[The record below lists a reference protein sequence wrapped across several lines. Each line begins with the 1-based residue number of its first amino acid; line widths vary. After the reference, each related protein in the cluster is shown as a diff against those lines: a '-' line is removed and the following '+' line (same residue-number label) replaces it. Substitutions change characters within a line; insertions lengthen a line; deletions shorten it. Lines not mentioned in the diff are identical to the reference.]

1 MKKIYLVIF
10 AFFVAFS
17 LNSCVTAAILIGGA
31 ALAAGGVYYY
41 QNGNY
46 VIEVPNTMRD
56 AYSATI
62 KTFQTN
68 SNFYTL
74 KDKSI
79 GSESATVT
87 AETKND
93 ADKITVTIELLG
105 PKLTSIKIRYG
116 TLGDEKLS
124 AKIADQITGNLTENK
139 V

>member
-10 AFFVAFS
+10 ASFIAFS

-68 SNFYTL
+68 SSFYTL

>member
-1 MKKIYLVIF
+1 MKKICLVFF
-10 AFFVAFS
+10 AFLVAFS
-17 LNSCVTAAILIGGA
+17 LNSCITAAILIGGA

-41 QNGNY
+41 QDGNY

-56 AYSATI
+56 VYSATI

-68 SNFYTL
+68 SSFYTL

-93 ADKITVTIELLG
+93 SDKITVTIELLG
-105 PKLTSIKIRYG
+105 PKLTSITIRYG
-116 TLGDEKLS
+116 ILGDEKLS
-124 AKIADQITGNLTENK
+124 AKIADQISGNL
-139 V
+139 VRS